1 MRGAQWRS
9 TAACL
14 DLSYML
20 GSECLLTGQAIDRR
34 GGEAADVRAR
44 PAAVVATTAPSFAP
58 QFAMSMVPP
67 HDRRHMADW
76 AAALEE
82 ENARRAA
89 TEAWWTKRK
98 QRAERRAVAEY
109 EANLL

>member
-1 MRGAQWRS
+1 
-9 TAACL
+9 
-14 DLSYML
+14 
-20 GSECLLTGQAIDRR
+20 
-34 GGEAADVRAR
+34 
-44 PAAVVATTAPSFAP
+44 
-58 QFAMSMVPP
+58 MVPP

-89 TEAWWTKRK
+89 TEAWWDKEE
-98 QRAERRAVAEY
+98 AERRAQSRREY